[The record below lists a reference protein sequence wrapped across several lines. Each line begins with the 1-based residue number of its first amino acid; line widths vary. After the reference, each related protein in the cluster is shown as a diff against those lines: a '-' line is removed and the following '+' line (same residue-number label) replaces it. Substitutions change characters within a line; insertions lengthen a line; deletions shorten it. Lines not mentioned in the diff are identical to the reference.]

1 MMTKPPRLLVTVG
14 EPAGIGPDICLQ
26 LGMHPLPAGVLLLG
40 DLNCLRS
47 RALLLGLPIRLEA
60 WQEGAAWPEI
70 EPGVL
75 HVLDVPLARSC
86 RPGHLDAGNAS
97 AVLASLD
104 KAMHLLRAELA
115 DALVTAPVHKG
126 IINDAG
132 IPFTGHTEYLAAS
145 CGQSEVVML
154 LAGRGL
160 RVALATTHLP
170 LAKVPAAITSA
181 GLERTLR
188 ILHQSL
194 IQDFALSAPRIMVA
208 GLNPHAGEGGHL
220 GHEEAAIIAPVIQHL
235 QKAGMRVS
243 GPWPADTLFTPRLL
257 EDADAVLAM
266 YHDQG
271 LPVLKYH
278 AFGEAVNITLGL
290 PIVRTSVDHG
300 TALDV
305 AGTGQAQAESLLHAL
320 DSAAEIVRNRRALLL

>member
-1 MMTKPPRLLVTVG
+1 MNALPRLVLTVG

-26 LGMHPLPAGVLLLG
+26 LATHPLSASVLLLG
-40 DLNCLRS
+40 DIHCLRS
-47 RALLLGLPIRLEA
+47 RALQLGLPVRLQE
-60 WQEGAAWPEI
+60 WQEGDDWPAI
-70 EPGVL
+70 EAGTLRVL
-75 HVLDVPLARSC
+75 HLPLTHPC
-86 RPGHLDAGNAS
+86 RVGHLDPANAP
-97 AVLASLD
+97 AVLNGLD
-104 KAMHLLRAELA
+104 KALALLQAGLA

-132 IPFTGHTEYLAAS
+132 IPFTGHTEYLAAA
-145 CGQSEVVML
+145 CGQNEVVML

-160 RVALATTHLP
+160 RVALATTHLS
-170 LAKVPAAITSA
+170 LADVPAAITRSS
-181 GLERTLR
+181 LESTLR
-188 ILHQSL
+188 ILHAAL
-194 IQDFALSAPRIMVA
+194 IQDFALAAPRILVA

-220 GHEEAAIIAPVIQHL
+220 GQEEIEVISPVIQSL
-235 QKAGMRVS
+235 QKEEMRIS

-305 AGTGQAQAESLLHAL
+305 AGSGRAQGESLLHAL
-320 DSAAEIVRNRRALLL
+320 EAAAEIVRNRRSRNA

>member
-1 MMTKPPRLLVTVG
+1 MITEPRLLLTVG
-14 EPAGIGPDICLQ
+14 EPSGIGPDICLQ
-26 LGMHPLPAGVLLLG
+26 LASHTLPSGVLLIG
-40 DLNCLRS
+40 DLHCLRS
-47 RALLLGLPIRLEA
+47 RALTLGLALRLEP
-60 WQEGAAWPEI
+60 WQEGNPWPAPEN
-70 EPGVL
+70 GVL
-75 HVLDVPLARSC
+75 HVLDVPLAQPC
-86 RPGHLDAGNAS
+86 RPGHLDVANAP
-97 AVLASLD
+97 AVLATLD
-104 KAMHLLRAELA
+104 KAMHLLRAGAA

-132 IPFTGHTEYLAAS
+132 IPFTGHTEYLAEA
-145 CGQSEVVML
+145 CGSPEVVML

-170 LAKVPAAITSA
+170 LSQVAAAITPE
-181 GLERTLR
+181 GLEGTLR
-188 ILHQSL
+188 LLHRAL
-194 IQDFALSAPRIMVA
+194 CEDFALLAPRILVA

-220 GHEEAAIIAPVIQHL
+220 GHEEQDVIAPVITTL
-235 QKAGMRVS
+235 QGEGLRVS
-243 GPWPADTLFTPRLL
+243 GPWPADTLFTQRLL
-257 EDADAVLAM
+257 EDADAVLVM

-305 AGTGQAQAESLLHAL
+305 AGTGRAEGGSLLRAL
-320 DSAAEIVRNRRALLL
+320 DIAVEIVRNRRAVAC

>member
-1 MMTKPPRLLVTVG
+1 MNALPRLLVTVG

-26 LGMHPLPAGVLLLG
+26 LATHPLPAAVILLG
-40 DLNCLRS
+40 DMHCLRS
-47 RALLLGLPIRLEA
+47 RATILGLPVRLEP
-60 WQEGAAWPEI
+60 WQEGDPWPEL

-75 HVLDVPLARSC
+75 RVLDIPLLHSC
-86 RPGHLDAGNAS
+86 RPGHLDPANAP
-97 AVLASLD
+97 AVLRSLD
-104 KAMHLLRAELA
+104 KALDLLRVGLA

-145 CGQSEVVML
+145 CGQNEVVML

-170 LAKVPAAITSA
+170 LAAVPTAITRS

-188 ILHQSL
+188 ILQASL
-194 IQDFALSAPRIMVA
+194 IQDFALAAPRIMVA

-220 GHEEAAIIAPVIQHL
+220 GHEETEIIIPVIHAL
-235 QKAGMRVS
+235 QQEGMRVS

-305 AGTGQAQAESLLHAL
+305 AGTGRAQGESLLHAL
-320 DSAAEIVRNRRALLL
+320 DAAAEIVRNRRMNRP

>member
-1 MMTKPPRLLVTVG
+1 MITEPRLLLTVG

-26 LGMHPLPAGVLLLG
+26 LASHALPSGVLLIG
-40 DLNCLRS
+40 DLHCLRS
-47 RALLLGLPIRLEA
+47 RALALGLSLRLEP
-60 WQEGAAWPEI
+60 WQEGNPWPA
-70 EPGVL
+70 PGNGVL
-75 HVLDVPLARSC
+75 YVLDVPLAQPC
-86 RPGHLDAGNAS
+86 RPGHLDVANAP
-97 AVLASLD
+97 AVLASLN
-104 KAMHLLRAELA
+104 KALHLLRAGAA

-132 IPFTGHTEYLAAS
+132 IPFTGHTEYLAEA
-145 CGQSEVVML
+145 CGSPEVVML

-170 LAKVPAAITSA
+170 LAQVAAAITPE
-181 GLERTLR
+181 GLEGTLR
-188 ILHQSL
+188 ILHRAMRE
-194 IQDFALSAPRIMVA
+194 DFALSTPRILVA
-208 GLNPHAGEGGHL
+208 GLNPHAGEGGYL
-220 GHEEAAIIAPVIQHL
+220 GHEEQDIIAPVISAL
-235 QKAGMRVS
+235 QGEGLRIS

-300 TALDV
+300 TALDA
-305 AGTGQAQAESLLHAL
+305 AGTGRAEGGSLLRAL
-320 DSAAEIVRNRRALLL
+320 DTAAEIVRNRRLAGC